1 MRDRIIIT
9 VTDLNGSK
17 QFNVHQIIKK
27 ILLAT
32 ILLTIVTFT
41 TSFFIINVLINDVE
55 NLKNKKDKL
64 SELNIRY
71 QQSINKLNS
80 LITEKSLE
88 LKTFSDS
95 LEGIESLIGLKEDK
109 DLSLKERVDLAK
121 ISSAQKIHM
130 LSSIPSGSPINTAIR
145 VTDKFGW
152 RVHPIKKKKS
162 FHKGIDLKAKMNTV
176 VHSPASGIIEYAGFH
191 KKSGFGNLLIITH
204 NYGFKSYYAHLNKI
218 KVKFGDIVSKGQEI
232 ALTGNTGLSN
242 GPHLHYEVRYVGS
255 SIDPINFINWDIN
268 NYESIFKSTAG
279 IKWQS
284 LVNMIEENH
293 PTL

>member
-1 MRDRIIIT
+1 MHDRIIIT
-9 VTDLNGSK
+9 VTDLDGSK
-17 QFNVHQIIKK
+17 HFNVHQIIKK
-27 ILLAT
+27 ILLAV
-32 ILLTIVTFT
+32 ILLTIATFAIG
-41 TSFFIINVLINDVE
+41 SIIIKVLINDGE
-55 NLKNKKDKL
+55 TLKNKKDKL
-64 SELNIRY
+64 NELNISY
-71 QQSINKLNS
+71 EQNINELNS
-80 LITEKSLE
+80 LISQRSLE

-95 LEGIESLIGLKEDK
+95 LEGIESLIGLKDDQ

-130 LSSIPSGSPINTAIR
+130 LRSIPSGSPINSSVR

-152 RVHPIKKKKS
+152 RVHPIKKKKV
-162 FHKGIDLKAKMNTV
+162 FHKGIDLKAKMNTA
-176 VHSPASGIIEYAGFH
+176 VHTPAGGIIEYAGFH

-218 KVKFGDIVSKGQEI
+218 KVKFGDVVSKGQEI

-242 GPHLHYEVRYVGS
+242 GPHLHYEVRYVGV
-255 SIDPINFINWDIN
+255 SIDPVNFINWNIN
-268 NYESIFKSTAG
+268 NYESIFKSTTG

>member
-1 MRDRIIIT
+1 MHDRIIIT
-9 VTDLNGSK
+9 VTDLDGSK
-17 QFNVHQIIKK
+17 HFNVHQIIKK
-27 ILLAT
+27 ILLAV
-32 ILLTIVTFT
+32 ILLTIATFAIG
-41 TSFFIINVLINDVE
+41 SIIIKVLINDGE
-55 NLKNKKDKL
+55 TLKNKKDKL
-64 SELNIRY
+64 NELNISY
-71 QQSINKLNS
+71 EQNINELNS
-80 LITEKSLE
+80 LISQKSLE

-95 LEGIESLIGLKEDK
+95 LEGIESLIGLKDDQ

-130 LSSIPSGSPINTAIR
+130 LRSIPSGSPINSSVR

-152 RVHPIKKKKS
+152 RVHPIKKKKV
-162 FHKGIDLKAKMNTV
+162 FHKGIDLKAKMNTA
-176 VHSPASGIIEYAGFH
+176 VHTPASGIIEYAGFH

-218 KVKFGDIVSKGQEI
+218 KVNFGDVVSKGQEI

-242 GPHLHYEVRYVGS
+242 GPHLHYEVRYVGV
-255 SIDPINFINWDIN
+255 SIDPVNFINWNIN
-268 NYESIFKSTAG
+268 NYESIFKSTTG